1 MSEATHDTGVRQA
14 LVDRMIAEQVRLKA
28 ASEAATRRKLALLEE
43 LERSVAKGPAAT
55 LRAGFARLR
64 LRGKRRRGY

>member
-1 MSEATHDTGVRQA
+1 MSEVMHDTDVRQA

-28 ASEAATRRKLALLEE
+28 ASEAATRRKLALLEK
-43 LERSVAKGPAAT
+43 LERSVATGPAGT
-55 LRAGFARLR
+55 PRTGFVRL

>member
-1 MSEATHDTGVRQA
+1 MSEATHDTEVRQA

-43 LERSVAKGPAAT
+43 LERSVSNLPAAN
-55 LRAGFARLR
+55 LRAGIARLR
-64 LRGKRRRGY
+64 LRRKRRRGN